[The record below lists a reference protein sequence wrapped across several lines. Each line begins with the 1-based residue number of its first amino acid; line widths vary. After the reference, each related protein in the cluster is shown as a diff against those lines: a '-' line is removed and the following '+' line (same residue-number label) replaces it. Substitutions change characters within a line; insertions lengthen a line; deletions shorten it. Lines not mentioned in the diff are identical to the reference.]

1 MKLKHIIILQNKIEL
16 IQESVAIN
24 QHESI
29 QKFIQVQELESC
41 FYDWVAVGDESVFCN
56 VQRSFWVVW
65 GWGQRCRQ
73 SVFTWILWL
82 YLLWLWQGTIAD
94 GALVV
99 PISGQLKYNVDV
111 VCEYIV
117 NKIPIPRWL
126 SFAPSMLTGLVLKWK
141 KAREVLQV
149 AVFWGYL
156 FFLKLILLLQCLPI
170 INSLYLFVTHGR
182 IIQLWDVFREYW
194 KLGRKLRCNLELQ
207 PRMRVVASSAHISA
221 EQNELQF
228 SVPGSLLGV
237 GTTIDPTL
245 KWADWLVGQVLGE
258 VGELPDVFVE
268 LEVIPHPRTQNL
280 SPFYLPM
287 SLYGHISNNGSYA
300 KLSSFFEISDLNSWG
315 ERCKR

>member
-1 MKLKHIIILQNKIEL
+1 MIFLG
-16 IQESVAIN
+16 
-24 QHESI
+24 
-29 QKFIQVQELESC
+29 C
-41 FYDWVAVGDESVFCN
+41 VGMRTKMQTKCL
-56 VQRSFWVVW
+56 
-65 GWGQRCRQ
+65 
-73 SVFTWILWL
+73 TWILWL
-82 YLLWLWQGTIAD
+82 YLLWLCQGTIAD

-111 VCEYIV
+111 ACEYIV

-141 KAREVLQV
+141 KSREVLQV

-156 FFLKLILLLQCLPI
+156 FFLKLIPLLQCLPA
-170 INSLYLFVTHGR
+170 INCLYPFVTHGH
-182 IIQLWDVFREYW
+182 IVELWDVFREYW
-194 KLGRKLRCNLELQ
+194 KLGRKLKCNLELQ
-207 PRMRVVASSAHISA
+207 TRMRVVASSAHISA

-228 SVPGSLLGV
+228 SVPGSLFGV

-268 LEVIPHPRTQNL
+268 LEVIAHPRTQNL

-287 SLYGHISNNGSYA
+287 SLYGHISNNGS
-300 KLSSFFEISDLNSWG
+300 
-315 ERCKR
+315 